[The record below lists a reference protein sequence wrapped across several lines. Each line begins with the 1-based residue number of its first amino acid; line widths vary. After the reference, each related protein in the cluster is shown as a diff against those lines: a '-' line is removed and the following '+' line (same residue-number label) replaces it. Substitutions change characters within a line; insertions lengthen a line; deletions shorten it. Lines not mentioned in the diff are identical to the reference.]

1 MAAKICVPCD
11 FGIENLHNPFHG
23 NVHVEFED
31 DSKMKVNSLILSWN
45 SETFCYFFNEL
56 RLTNVEVKDF
66 SKDAV
71 IVFLE
76 SMYSGNVNLTKG
88 LFRDIYKLSVAFKAK
103 WITDRCREF
112 LCMLCELQSQK
123 FEDLLFVFNE
133 AIYAETIL
141 KTDSLIDTVV
151 EHFSKIETIENLFV
165 HRYLQENYTT
175 ITSATLEH
183 LLLINKGDFSPFITV
198 MIEYLIGG
206 GMNNATRS
214 LISNSKIVEHFANNM
229 DCYEEVYE
237 LLALKITDNLTVDDF
252 KALTNLNL
260 SVIRATKTI
269 SKTDKKRDVL
279 VKDIPNLFH
288 DWNLF
293 KDLSN
298 EKTLEIL
305 SSVPNI
311 SYFMIFELC
320 TELPI
325 ERSSYILQNLT
336 QLCGTKSLCKVPR
349 TFIQNV
355 WDQSLGYVDRFTN
368 LPQNVVSEDDTAV
381 IVGTKTT
388 VQQLVSTANLYK
400 FYFRHPA
407 APHCENDTECGFIL
421 KVTPYSKEETGR
433 FNIELVT
440 EGYPTDIHCHEI
452 SAAHMHLVV
461 EYYENFG
468 WRNMRISWIGRPEYP
483 ENVTNYMIEWGSM
496 AIYRDLSVRLVV
508 YYDIIDR
515 K

>member
-31 DSKMKVNSLILSWN
+31 DSKIKVNSLILSWN
-45 SETFCYFFNEL
+45 SETFFYFFNEL
-56 RLTNVEVKDF
+56 TLTNIEIKDF

-103 WITDRCREF
+103 WIADRCREF

-151 EHFSKIETIENLFV
+151 EHFSRMETIENLFV

-183 LLLINKGDFSPFITV
+183 LLLINKGDFSPFISV

-206 GMNNATRS
+206 EINNATRS
-214 LISNSKIVEHFANNM
+214 LISNGKIAEHFASNL
-229 DCYEEVYE
+229 DCYGEVYE
-237 LLALKITDNLTVDDF
+237 LLALKTDDLTVDDF

-269 SKTDKKRDVL
+269 SNTDKKRDVL

-293 KDLSN
+293 EDLSN

-336 QLCGTKSLCKVPR
+336 QLCGLKSLCKVPR
-349 TFIQNV
+349 TFIQNL
-355 WDQSLGYVDRFTN
+355 WDQSMGYVDRFTN
-368 LPQNVVSEDDTAV
+368 LPQTVVSEDDTAV
-381 IVGTKTT
+381 IVGTKTIL
-388 VQQLVSTANLYK
+388 QLLSTANLYK

-407 APHCENDTECGFIL
+407 APQCENGTECGFIL
-421 KVTPYSKEETGR
+421 NVTPYSKEETGR

-440 EGYPTDIHCHEI
+440 EGYPADIHCHDI

-461 EYYENFG
+461 EYYSTIGFG
-468 WRNMRISWIGRPEYP
+468 RWCNMRISWRGRPEYT
-483 ENVTNYMIEWGSM
+483 EGFTLKWGGLEFQSGLK
-496 AIYRDLSVRLVV
+496 ARLVV
-508 YYDIIDR
+508 YYDIRDR

>member
-31 DSKMKVNSLILSWN
+31 DSKIKVNSLILSWN
-45 SETFCYFFNEL
+45 SETFFYFFNEL
-56 RLTNVEVKDF
+56 RLTNIEIKDF

-88 LFRDIYKLSVAFKAK
+88 VFRDIYKLSVAFKAK

-112 LCMLCELQSQK
+112 LCMLCEHQSQK

-151 EHFSKIETIENLFV
+151 EHFSRMETIENLFV

-183 LLLINKGDFSPFITV
+183 LLSINKGDFSPFISV

-206 GMNNATRS
+206 DINNATRS
-214 LISNSKIVEHFANNM
+214 LISNGKIAEHFATNL
-229 DCYEEVYE
+229 DCYGEVYE
-237 LLALKITDNLTVDDF
+237 LLALKTDDLTVDDF
-252 KALTNLNL
+252 KALSNLNL
-260 SVIRATKTI
+260 SVIRAIKTI
-269 SKTDKKRDVL
+269 SKDYKKQDVL

-305 SSVPNI
+305 SSLPNI
-311 SYFMIFELC
+311 SYFMIVELC
-320 TELPI
+320 DLLPI
-325 ERSSYILQNLT
+325 ERARFLLQNLT

-349 TFIQNV
+349 TFIQNYL
-355 WDQSLGYVDRFTN
+355 WDQSLGY
-368 LPQNVVSEDDTAV
+368 VVSEDDTAV

-388 VQQLVSTANLYK
+388 VQQLLSTANLYK

-407 APHCENDTECGFIL
+407 APHCEKDTECGFIL
-421 KVTPYSKEETGR
+421 KVTPYSREKTGR
-433 FNIELVT
+433 FDIELVT
-440 EGYPTDIHCHEI
+440 EGYPADIHCHDI

-461 EYYENFG
+461 EYYSNIGFG
-468 WRNMRISWIGRPEYP
+468 CSGRWLIVRISWRGRPEYP

-496 AIYRDLSVRLVV
+496 VFNRNSNARLVV
-508 YYDIIDR
+508 YYDIRDR